1 MIRNTYTWRIKRSLA
16 TILISLITVSTP
28 SLTNA
33 AGVIDEQYSGYN
45 QTGNRDR
52 VGVFFEENVSTLRMP
67 SFLFSY
73 ELVTNA
79 SPNAISYCDGL
90 DDPKCSSASFMKYYA
105 LMPACKSANE
115 VDCIESIYAV
125 APGSPA
131 RIKGIYKESI
141 PKKVVNPYNA
151 DPNNGLP
158 QGSVSGVWEIP
169 NVEHGGGTTNFA
181 GIVSRVG
188 SFKRNGTNWVAQP
201 PGSDPWGS
209 GDFRAAIYPVNV
221 IRDSRYKANTSEII
235 KQPNGATW
243 LGINHPSQLPFEVC
257 AIIGDGVCA
266 LRQTFP
272 ENIKFGMI
280 IRFSKVING
289 WMHGRID
296 SPEIDYE
303 LTSYGTRVDMKGES
317 TRVPIVA
324 GWVAPSDFS
333 ESDRRQHP
341 YLNNA
346 SGSPRY
352 PGANGDYSME
362 QLILWSRVLKD
373 TAAANPTQWTFYNLP
388 KRDIAASSDCI
399 KNSKTLA
406 GFVTTNST
414 TYTATPPIY
423 NEQTGTL
430 DYNVASPHFLADGRV
445 FQGKY
450 NLYIDSKVARCIYK
464 FSNAPI
470 SASVSITSSDGG
482 QQSVATTV
490 LKESN
495 GWLHLSAAGFTFSSP
510 KLKVKLTQDPNAVI
524 VQTPAPTPTPSAE
537 PKAPEVTPNAE
548 PKAPEVTP
556 TAEVK
561 APAVKPATTATV
573 QAVKPI
579 AASKKKVI
587 ITCVKGKV
595 IKKVTAVS
603 PKCPA
608 GYKKKA

>member
-1 MIRNTYTWRIKRSLA
+1 MIRNSYIGSIKGLLA
-16 TILISLITVSTP
+16 AILISLITVSTP

-33 AGVIDEQYSGYN
+33 ADVIDEQYSIYRPN
-45 QTGNRDR
+45 DSNK
-52 VGVFFEENVSTLRMP
+52 VGVFFEENVNTLRMP
-67 SFLFSY
+67 SMLYSY
-73 ELVTNA
+73 VPATG
-79 SPNAISYCDGL
+79 NAISYCAGL
-90 DDPKCSSASFMKYYA
+90 DDPKCSSAGFMQYYA
-105 LMPACKSANE
+105 LMPACKSVNE

-141 PKKVVNPYNA
+141 PEKVVNPYNA

-169 NVEHGGGTTNFA
+169 NVRHGGGSTDFV

-188 SFKRNGTNWVAQP
+188 TLKRNGTNWDVQ
-201 PGSDPWGS
+201 DRN
-209 GDFRAAIYPVNV
+209 FRAAIYPVNV
-221 IRDSRYKANTSEII
+221 IRDSRYKANVSEII
-235 KQPNGATW
+235 KQPDGATW
-243 LGINHPSQLPFEVC
+243 MGINHPSELPFDVC
-257 AIIGDGVCA
+257 AIVGDGVCA
-266 LRQTFP
+266 MRQSFP
-272 ENIKFGMI
+272 ENIEFGMV

-303 LTSYGTRVDMKGES
+303 LTSYGTRVDMKGQS
-317 TRVPIVA
+317 TRVPILAGFVA
-324 GWVAPSDFS
+324 LSDFS
-333 ESDRRQHP
+333 KNLSQNPDLDTGNGSLTYRG
-341 YLNNA
+341 A
-346 SGSPRY
+346 SG
-352 PGANGDYSME
+352 DYTME
-362 QLILWSRVLKD
+362 QLILWSKLLKD
-373 TAAANPTQWTFYNLP
+373 KAVANPTQWIFYNLP
-388 KRDIAASSDCI
+388 EQDMEAASSCI
-399 KNSKTLA
+399 KDSKTLA

-414 TYTATPPIY
+414 TYTASPPIY

-430 DYNVASPHFLADGRV
+430 DYKVASPHFLADGEV

-450 NLYIDSKVARCIYK
+450 NLFIDSKVARCIYN
-464 FSNAPI
+464 FSSAPI

-490 LKESN
+490 VSENN

-510 KLKVKLTQDPNAVI
+510 TLKIKLTQDPNAV
-524 VQTPAPTPTPSAE
+524 VAQTPAPTPTPTAE
-537 PKAPEVTPNAE
+537 S
-548 PKAPEVTP
+548 KAPEVTP
-556 TAEVK
+556 TAESKAPEVTPTAEAK

-573 QAVKPI
+573 QAIKPI
-579 AASKKKVI
+579 AASKKKVT

-595 IKKVTAVS
+595 IKKVAAVS